1 MAKRIST
8 EARLLEW
15 IDTAPIEVV
24 SSIMGIASARVKARV
39 KASQPAPVVRS
50 RTKPS
55 KTPKDGQ
62 RVNGTNSP
70 ALAFPGEGV
79 TGASA

>member
-1 MAKRIST
+1 MARKIST

-24 SSIMGIASARVKARV
+24 SSIMGIANARVKARV
-39 KASQPAPVVRS
+39 KAASPTPAARAMRKYV
-50 RTKPS
+50 TKKKTNAHAPS
-55 KTPKDGQ
+55 AAT
-62 RVNGTNSP
+62 T
-70 ALAFPGEGV
+70 FPGDAV